1 MNGEQFSCPAPAAAG
16 GSLRRRGP
24 AVLCAPVPTGRLRR
38 DGAKRRIYKIRNK
51 NGQHEIVEEFK
62 VIVSLKKELAAFL
75 A

>member
-1 MNGEQFSCPAPAAAG
+1 M
-16 GSLRRRGP
+16 
-24 AVLCAPVPTGRLRR
+24 
-38 DGAKRRIYKIRNK
+38 GAKRRIYKIRNK